1 MLKGHAE
8 VIDWLLEKGLSL
20 NQVDVYGQTPVF
32 YCIRDGLVETA
43 EKLANLGVDLDY
55 IDNNGQSPVYY
66 AIKNN
71 KVEMVEYL
79 IKKGIN
85 LTIKDNKGVTLVQ
98 YASTRKRPQIVE
110 LLIKSGAPA
119 SEEEKKD
126 KKESKV
132 KPKPV
137 QEIPK
142 ERQNERKIPKT
153 YLLTKLSES
162 GQYEP
167 VTDEEFELFR
177 KQNPDIAKYFEV
189 NDDDE
194 DVAPID
200 ELAIPDVPENAPIFD
215 QWEKAASRL
224 LMNLSR

>member
-1 MLKGHAE
+1 
-8 VIDWLLEKGLSL
+8 
-20 NQVDVYGQTPVF
+20 
-32 YCIRDGLVETA
+32 
-43 EKLANLGVDLDY
+43 
-55 IDNNGQSPVYY
+55 
-66 AIKNN
+66 
-71 KVEMVEYL
+71 MVEYL

-85 LTIKDNKGVTLVQ
+85 LSIKDNKGVTLVQ

-110 LLIKSGAPA
+110 LLIKAGAPA
-119 SEEEKKD
+119 SEEEKKE
-126 KKESKV
+126 KKEAKA
-132 KPKPV
+132 KPKAV

-153 YLLTKLSES
+153 YLLTKLSDS

-167 VTDEEFELFR
+167 VTDEEFDQFR
-177 KQNPDIAKYFEV
+177 KENPDIAKYFEV

-215 QWEKAASRL
+215 MWEKAASRL
-224 LMNLSR
+224 LMNLSRQPQAHIFAEPVDWVKLEIPDYP